1 MKILHYTLGL
11 PPYRTGGL
19 TKYATDLM
27 KTQVLQNNDVF
38 LLFPGYY
45 SIKRNTKIKR
55 YTQYFGIN
63 VFEIV
68 NPLPVPLL
76 EGISLPKLF
85 MEKAVPSD
93 VYKQFLK
100 SVNPDI
106 IHVHTLM
113 GIHKEFFVTAKELG
127 IKIVFTTHDYFGLST
142 KPNMIDSEGKICAF
156 EDVNKCIE
164 CNKNAYSIS
173 LIKIMQSRTY
183 RYLKDSE
190 IVKVLKNYKKPK
202 DNESQQIQKDK
213 ITYSDTEQ
221 RNIVQQYKELKNY
234 YYNIFNHVDYFHYN
248 SSIAKE
254 VYDNFLNTK
263 GEIIA
268 ITHNDI
274 NDNRKIK
281 TFIHSRALKITFL
294 GPLDY
299 YKGFPLLLES
309 LKKLLARNQTNWLLN
324 IYGNSNEARLN
335 NNEKKRILFHGR
347 YHQGELSAIFENTDI
362 LVVPSQWRE
371 TFGFIGLE
379 AFSHGV
385 PVLVSE
391 NVGFKDL
398 IRHNETGLIF
408 KPNLFALSNI
418 IEELIVNRNKLE
430 KININICKEQFT
442 FSMERHAK
450 KIQTFYER
458 VLGE

>member
-11 PPYRTGGL
+11 PPYRSGGL

-27 KTQVLQNNDVF
+27 KIQVLQNNDVF

-76 EGISLPKLF
+76 EGISLPNLF
-85 MEKAVPSD
+85 MEKAIPSD
-93 VYKQFLK
+93 VYRQFLK
-100 SVNPDI
+100 RVSPDI

-113 GIHKEFFVTAKELG
+113 GIHKEFFVTARELG

-142 KPNMIDSEGKICAF
+142 KPNMIDSEGQICAF

-183 RYLKDSE
+183 RYLKDSK
-190 IVKVLKNYKKPK
+190 IIKMLKNYKKVK
-202 DNESQQIQKDK
+202 SNESQDK
-213 ITYSDTEQ
+213 IIYSDSEQ
-221 RNIVQQYKELKNY
+221 RDLVQHYKELKNY
-234 YYNIFNHVDYFHYN
+234 YFDIFNHINFFHYN

-254 VYDNFLNTK
+254 VYGKFLNTK

-281 TFIHSRALKITFL
+281 TFTHNMALKITFL

-299 YKGFPLLLES
+299 YKGFPLLLDS
-309 LKKLLARNQTNWLLN
+309 LKKLLVRNQTNWLLN
-324 IYGNSNEARLN
+324 IYGNSNEVILN
-335 NNEKKRILFHGR
+335 NNEKKHISFHGR
-347 YHQGELSAIFENTDI
+347 YQQEELPVIFENTDI

-371 TFGFIGLE
+371 TFGLTGLE
-379 AFSHGV
+379 AISYGV

-408 KPNLFALSNI
+408 KHNPFALSNI
-418 IEELIVNRNKLE
+418 IEELIVNRDKLV
-430 KININICKEQFT
+430 KINKNICKEQFT
-442 FSMERHAK
+442 FSMEKHAK